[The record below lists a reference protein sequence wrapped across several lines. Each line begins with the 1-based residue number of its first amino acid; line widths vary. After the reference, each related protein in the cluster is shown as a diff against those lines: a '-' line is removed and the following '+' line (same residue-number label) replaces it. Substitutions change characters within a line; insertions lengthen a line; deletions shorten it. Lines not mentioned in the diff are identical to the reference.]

1 MADAPHRASAAAH
14 HDGVLRLGE
23 VLELVEAGHAD
34 LDLRLRQRHRAGVAI
49 RKGSDGGEH
58 VCLRGIA
65 IRVGY
70 VSVPRFG
77 EGTHLKLR
85 MNNGHPTPT
94 ALGINNGQ
102 GMSRALT
109 AGSPG
114 DGSRGAPRT
123 ARKLPAHRGALDR
136 LQLAKIDPR
145 RITGPYGR
153 VAVSWPKPAP
163 QRALLGRK
171 TAKKEA

>member
-1 MADAPHRASAAAH
+1 MFAR
-14 HDGVLRLGE
+14 
-23 VLELVEAGHAD
+23 
-34 LDLRLRQRHRAGVAI
+34 
-49 RKGSDGGEH
+49 
-58 VCLRGIA
+58 IA

-114 DGSRGAPRT
+114 DGSRGATRT

-171 TAKKEA
+171 TAKKENSRKRNQLGLRGFSEIRHRAENWHRGTPTDVAWLVAPTSSSAEPIRRSHR